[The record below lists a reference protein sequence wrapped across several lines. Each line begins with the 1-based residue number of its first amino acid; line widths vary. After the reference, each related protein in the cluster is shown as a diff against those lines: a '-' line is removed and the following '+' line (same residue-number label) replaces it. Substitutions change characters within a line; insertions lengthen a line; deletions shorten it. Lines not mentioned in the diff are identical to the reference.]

1 MEYGERGNSPL
12 ALVLASQGR
21 NLLQEYYEGG
31 DPACLDESIDCARQ
45 ALDNSTLPER
55 AIYLNDLGCRL
66 RERYDATEEIHDIS
80 EAIDLLEDASQ
91 AIHDRT
97 KRVLILNNL
106 ATFLG
111 DRFEIREDVRDLER
125 AIAVGQDALSAS
137 SSSQGLQAM
146 CLNTLSL
153 VHGYRYRKL
162 ASLDDLQTATQMGQR
177 ALDLTPAGHPD
188 RMMYLGN
195 LGVCYERQFDRLQ
208 RPADIERAIDCATE
222 TVALS
227 DNAMDSVPY
236 LTNLS
241 NSLASRFLLTA
252 DPQDLENAIV
262 HAKEAIQLTPPEYPK
277 YSELLHNLSLHLGD
291 RFRRY
296 GDVADLDEAI
306 KFQEDAIAAGDLDNP
321 RLVTYQD
328 QLGVLLC
335 LRYDRND
342 DVSILENAIELA
354 QDVLHSTGNETVP
367 DQAQYLS
374 HMAACMGRRFERT
387 GNVADLE
394 RAIHLEEQAIEIIPH
409 DDPHRMELLL
419 DLSDD
424 YHNRS
429 VKLGSTEDR
438 KKAIETMQMALI
450 AGVSYH
456 SHRSSQLCRI
466 SQRFKDRY
474 ESTRDEADITESMKL
489 ARKAVELVPPDHPRR
504 PYYLHCLSLT
514 LETRFLVLGSL
525 PDLETSIQKSEEAL
539 AANPHNRHDYL
550 YALSIQLTCRYEQ
563 LGALV
568 DLQEA
573 IRFMQDCIKGVPSNY
588 AHRIV
593 CLKAL
598 SDQLGS
604 LYVRNHNLETLN
616 EAVDA
621 ANKAAALVPKDD
633 MMRPSILNSLHLL
646 LVSRSKATNTPADLV
661 AAIKVQREALDAPD
675 TLSDR
680 TILLHNLSQTLAYTQ
695 KESEQS
701 VPREAVELSWETV
714 NTAVKSHPNRAMY
727 LNTFGTFLKEG
738 YGHSRKLIH
747 ENQKPQDLFQEGLRS
762 ANSPPLD
769 RIKAGQNAFDC
780 YIADGQWANAVLVA
794 TEVVRLFPLLV
805 PRWLSRDDQQ
815 YLLKNISHFTSRAAS
830 VVLQANGSPAEAIN
844 VLEAGRGVIARFT
857 TDLKTDISKLEKLH
871 PALHAEYIGLRRQIL
886 LPPSPILSWEA
897 EPTKATIITRR
908 HRDQESRTSQIIT
921 TGRQRAEILRKLEEI
936 EKNVREL
943 PEFEQFMKPLS
954 PADHMSLARL
964 GPIIAFNVTELRSD
978 AIIVTE
984 SGIDCIRL
992 ERLQF
997 QDLKANVNKVV
1008 GENQLS
1014 KGPPSERPRR
1024 NEELQRILNWLWETA
1039 LHPVLTK
1046 LRLYS
1051 NAPPGPLSRVWWVAS
1066 GYMGLLPLHAAGDGN
1081 TSTMDYVISSYTP
1094 TLQVLKFSRER
1105 DSLLNCDPELRML
1118 LITAPDK
1125 PGRGGL
1131 DTETEIKSIQKS
1143 FRRNISYTLLNNP
1156 SNEDVLRELSEHH
1169 LIHFSCHGYS
1179 NATDP
1184 SESAL
1189 EIAYAAGS
1197 RSGSLLTV
1205 RDIATIDHAKAQ
1217 IAYLSACS
1225 TAENSSDELLDEVI
1239 HIAGAFQLIG
1249 FPHVLGT
1256 LWEVSDRAAV
1266 EVSRLFYEA
1275 LSDQVSSGSPS
1286 HGNIASTLH
1295 EALRTYRKSKKAR
1308 ERDVLSWAPFIY
1320 MGA

>member
-1 MEYGERGNSPL
+1 MEYNERGNSPL
-12 ALVLASQGR
+12 AFILAGQGR
-21 NLLQEYYEGG
+21 SLLQEYYESG
-31 DPACLDESIDCARQ
+31 DLACLDESIDCARQ
-45 ALDNSTLPER
+45 ALDNSTVPER

-66 RERYDATEEIHDIS
+66 RERFDATQEIQDIS
-80 EAIDLLEDASQ
+80 EAIGLLDDASQ
-91 AIHDRT
+91 TIHDRT
-97 KRVLILNNL
+97 KRILILNNL

-125 AIAVGQDALSAS
+125 ALAVGQDALSAG

-153 VHGYRYRKL
+153 IHGYRYRKL
-162 ASLDDLQTATQMGQR
+162 GFLDDLQAATQNGER

-188 RMMYLGN
+188 RLMYLGN
-195 LGVCYERQFDRLQ
+195 VGVCYERQFDRLQ
-208 RPADIERAIDCATE
+208 RPVDIERAVDCAREAVT
-222 TVALS
+222 LS
-227 DNAMDSVPY
+227 DNATDSVPY

-241 NSLASRFLLTA
+241 NSLASRFLLRE
-252 DPQDLENAIV
+252 DPQDLTHAIA
-262 HAKEAIQLTPPEYPK
+262 HAKEAIRLTPPEHPR
-277 YSELLHNLSLHLGD
+277 YSELLHNLSLHLED

-296 GDVADLDEAI
+296 RDVADLDKAI
-306 KFQEDAIAAGDLDNP
+306 KLQENAIAAGDIDDP
-321 RLVTYQD
+321 RLVTYRD

-335 LRYDRND
+335 LRYDLND
-342 DVSILENAIELA
+342 DISILENAIELA
-354 QDVLHSTGNETVP
+354 QEVLHSTCNEIGP
-367 DQAQYLS
+367 DRAQYLS

-394 RAIHLEEQAIEIIPH
+394 RAIHIEEQAIEIIPH

-419 DLSDD
+419 DLSND

-429 VKLGSTEDR
+429 VKLGSMEDR
-438 KKAIETMQMALI
+438 KKAIERMQMALT
-450 AGVSYH
+450 AGISYH
-456 SHRSSQLCRI
+456 SHRSSQLCTI

-474 ESTRDEADITESMKL
+474 TSTRDEADIRESIQL
-489 ARKAVELVPPDHPRR
+489 ARKAVELVPPDHPKR

-514 LETRFLVLGSL
+514 LETRFLVLGTL
-525 PDLETSIQKSEEAL
+525 TDLEASIQKSEEAL

-550 YALSIQLTCRYEQ
+550 YALSMQLVCRYEQ

-573 IRFMQDCIKGVPSNY
+573 ILLMQECIKGAPSNY

-598 SDQLGS
+598 SDQLGF
-604 LYVRNHNLETLN
+604 LFERNKNMETLN
-616 EAVDA
+616 KAVDA
-621 ANKAAALVPKDD
+621 ANEAAALAPKDD

-661 AAIKVQREALDAPD
+661 AAIKVQREALDSPD

-695 KESEQS
+695 KESEL
-701 VPREAVELSWETV
+701 PTTREAVELSWESV
-714 NTAVKSHPNRAMY
+714 NTAPESHPNRAMY
-727 LNTFGTFLKEG
+727 LNTFGTFLKDG
-738 YGHSRKLIH
+738 YGHSKQLIH
-747 ENQKPQDLFQEGLRS
+747 GNQKPQDFFQESLHS
-762 ANSPPLD
+762 TNSPPLD

-780 YIADGQWANAVLVA
+780 YVTDGQWANAGIVA
-794 TEVVRLFPLLV
+794 TEIVKLLPLLV

-815 YLLKNISHFTSRAAS
+815 HLLKNISHFTSRAAS
-830 VVLQANGSPAEAIN
+830 VALQANRSPAEAID

-857 TDLKTDISKLEKLH
+857 TDMKTDISELEELH
-871 PALHAEYIGLRRQIL
+871 PALHAEYVWLRRQIL
-886 LPPSPILSWEA
+886 LSPSPIFSWEVN
-897 EPTKATIITRR
+897 PTKATIIPR
-908 HRDQESRTSQIIT
+908 HRRDQESRTSQITT
-921 TGRQRAEILRKLEEI
+921 TGRQRAENLRKLEEI
-936 EKNVREL
+936 EKDIREL
-943 PEFEQFMKPLS
+943 PGFEQFMKPLS
-954 PADHMSLARL
+954 PEAHMSLAKL

-984 SGIDCIRL
+984 NDIYTMHL
-992 ERLQF
+992 ERLRF
-997 QDLKANVNKVV
+997 QDLKANVSKVI
-1008 GENQLS
+1008 GANQLS
-1014 KGPPSERPRR
+1014 KGPPSGRPQR

-1039 LHPVLTK
+1039 VQPVLTK
-1046 LRLYS
+1046 LGLYS
-1051 NAPPGPLSRVWWVAS
+1051 NSPPGPLSRVWWVAS
-1066 GYMGLLPLHAAGDGN
+1066 GYMGLLPLHAAGDGI

-1105 DSLLNCDPELRML
+1105 DSLLNYNSELRML

-1143 FRRNISYTLLNNP
+1143 FRRSISYTLLNNP

-1184 SESAL
+1184 SESGL

-1205 RDIATIDHAKAQ
+1205 RNISTIDHAKAQ

-1275 LSDQVSSGSPS
+1275 LGNRMSKDSPS

-1295 EALRTYRKSKKAR
+1295 EALWTYRKSKKAR
-1308 ERDVLSWAPFIY
+1308 EKDVLSWAPFIY